1 MDTQRRNLGEFGS
14 VWCKDTV
21 AYQAPTGTFFHA
33 IFFTEAT
40 VFASLGI
47 AAVESPGSSTSTE
60 KTLFASA
67 SSTLASM
74 TFPANSTIYGLWTS
88 WTLASGGLIAYKTG
102 SKTGYANG

>member
-21 AYQAPTGTFFHA
+21 AYTAPTGTFFHA
-33 IFFTEAT
+33 LFFTEAS
-40 VFASLGI
+40 VFTSLGI
-47 AAVESPGSSTSTE
+47 AAVVSPGSAGSTE
-60 KTLFASA
+60 KCLFASA

-74 TFPANSTIYGLWTS
+74 TFPAGSTIYGLWTS